1 MNDLLQREAGAPGEI
16 LMSLRSVGWSL
27 AEIRVSSAASV
38 FPYAGC
44 FFEIADNSD
53 VSDRS
58 GCAAKP
64 YGSAPS
70 TEIGASELLRRFLVR
85 PSGMLLSDSSFLYP
99 L

>member
-1 MNDLLQREAGAPGEI
+1 MIFGRNPRIFGGKRLPLC
-16 LMSLRSVGWSL
+16 
-27 AEIRVSSAASV
+27 RV
-38 FPYAGC
+38 
-44 FFEIADNSD
+44 FFEIADNRD

-70 TEIGASELLRRFLVR
+70 TEVGASELLRRFLVR
-85 PSGMLLSDSSFLYP
+85 PSGMLLRDSSFLCP